1 MPAAPCAGPL
11 LLPITEPNNM
21 STAPTSAPTSA
32 PTPPAAPAAAAP
44 GPSPTPKKERPTLR
58 SALMAVVIGV
68 LGITLVLRAWNVGP
82 FQTADISTD
91 NAYVRGQVTV
101 LAPQVNGYVTEV
113 LVKDYER
120 VTAGQPL
127 VKIDTRSYEAALA
140 QAQAQLANAKAQ
152 LANSAQTQS
161 QNHAGLGAKQAT
173 LSAAQAES
181 ERAQAE
187 LRRVEDL
194 ASRGSVSLNER
205 DKVRATA
212 RLAASNV
219 DKARADIAIG
229 NEAIKAT
236 TVNRDALQ
244 AAVQMAEAQV
254 QQARINLDNT
264 TVHAPSDGQV
274 SEVTVRKGQYVAA
287 GSQLLY
293 VVPPQ
298 LWVVANF
305 KETQTAHIRIGQ
317 PARFT
322 VDGLEGAQLTGT
334 VLEMAPATGSEFTVL
349 KADNATGNFTKVVQ
363 RLPVKIAIDGEQ
375 TLAARLR
382 PGMSVVVHVDT
393 AQGQKP

>member
-1 MPAAPCAGPL
+1 
-11 LLPITEPNNM
+11 M
-21 STAPTSAPTSA
+21 STTPTPSAPPASA
-32 PTPPAAPAAAAP
+32 PTPPAAPAP

-58 SALMAVVIGV
+58 SALIAVAVGV
-68 LGITLVLRAWNVGP
+68 VGITLVLRAWNVGP

-140 QAQAQLANAKAQ
+140 QALAQLANARAQ
-152 LANSAQTQS
+152 LANSTQTQS
-161 QNHAGLGAKQAT
+161 QNRASLGAKQAT

-236 TVNRDALQ
+236 SVNRDALE

-254 QQARINLDNT
+254 QQAHINLDNT

-322 VDGLEGAQLTGT
+322 VDALEGAQLTGS

-363 RLPVKIAIDGEQ
+363 RLPVKIAIDAGQ
-375 TLAARLR
+375 PDAVRLR
-382 PGMSVVVHVDT
+382 PGMSVIAHVDT
-393 AQGQKP
+393 AAAAPTTPAAPVAKGQQP

>member
-1 MPAAPCAGPL
+1 
-11 LLPITEPNNM
+11 M
-21 STAPTSAPTSA
+21 ST
-32 PTPPAAPAAAAP
+32 TPASTPASAPAAAPAP
-44 GPSPTPKKERPTLR
+44 AAPPAPPKKERPTLR
-58 SALMAVVIGV
+58 SALIAVAVGV
-68 LGITLVLRAWNVGP
+68 VGITLVLRAWNVGP

-113 LVKDYER
+113 LVKDYEQ
-120 VTAGQPL
+120 VKAGQPL

-140 QAQAQLANAKAQ
+140 QANAQ

-161 QNHAGLGAKQAT
+161 QNRAGLGAKQAT
-173 LSAAQAES
+173 LAAAKAEAQ
-181 ERAQAE
+181 RAQAE
-187 LRRVEDL
+187 LQRVEEL
-194 ASRGSVSLNER
+194 ATRGSVSLNER

-219 DKARADIAIG
+219 DKAQADIAIG
-229 NEAIKAT
+229 NETIKAT
-236 TVNRDALQ
+236 TVNRGALE
-244 AAVQMAEAQV
+244 AAVQMAQAQV
-254 QQARINLDNT
+254 QQAQINLDNT

-305 KETQTAHIRIGQ
+305 KETQTAHVRIGQ

-322 VDGLEGAQLTGT
+322 VDGLEGAKLTGT
-334 VLEMAPATGSEFTVL
+334 VLEIAPATGSEFTVL

-363 RLPVKIAIDGEQ
+363 RLPVKIAIDADQ
-375 TLAARLR
+375 PDAARLR
-382 PGMSVVVHVDT
+382 PGMSVIAHVDT
-393 AQGQKP
+393 SAPGQNQAQGQQP

>member
-1 MPAAPCAGPL
+1 
-11 LLPITEPNNM
+11 M
-21 STAPTSAPTSA
+21 STAATS
-32 PTPPAAPAAAAP
+32 TPPAATPTTPNPAVP
-44 GPSPTPKKERPTLR
+44 SPSPTPKKERPTLR
-58 SALMAVVIGV
+58 SALIAVAVGV
-68 LGITLVLRAWNVGP
+68 AGIVLVLRAWNVGP

-113 LVKDYER
+113 LVKDYEQ
-120 VTAGQPL
+120 VKAGQAL
-127 VKIDTRSYEAALA
+127 VKIDTRTYEAALA
-140 QAQAQLANAKAQ
+140 QAQAQLANAQAQ

-173 LSAAQAES
+173 LEAARAEAQ
-181 ERAQAE
+181 RAQAE
-187 LRRVEDL
+187 LQRVEDL

-219 DKARADIAIG
+219 DKAQADIAIG
-229 NEAIKAT
+229 NETIKAT
-236 TVNRDALQ
+236 TVNRGALE
-244 AAVQMAEAQV
+244 AAVQMAQAQV
-254 QQARINLDNT
+254 QQAQINLDNT
-264 TVHAPSDGQV
+264 TVHAPSDGQA

-305 KETQTAHIRIGQ
+305 KETQTAHVRIGQ
-317 PARFT
+317 PASFT
-322 VDGLEGAQLTGT
+322 VDGLEGAKLTGK
-334 VLEMAPATGSEFTVL
+334 VLEIAPATGSEFTVL

-363 RLPVKIAIDGEQ
+363 RLPVKIAIDADQ
-375 TLAARLR
+375 PNAARLR
-382 PGMSVVVHVDT
+382 PGMSVIAHVDT
-393 AQGQKP
+393 GAQAKAQGQQP